1 MTMNRTWQPAGP
13 PRSAPATGAARR
25 PRSPAPPRRALAVL
39 HVGVFMAVL
48 DTFIVVVAAPAVQD
62 DLGASDSDVQL
73 VLAGYQL
80 TYAVALITGARLGD
94 RFGRRRCFIIG
105 VSVFT
110 LASAACAVAP
120 GPGALIAARLV
131 QGLGAA
137 VMFPQ
142 VFATIQTLLPPEQRP
157 RAFGMLGAVIGAAGV
172 CGQILGGLLLS
183 ADLFGASW
191 RPVFWVNV
199 PIGLIT
205 LALTAVLVPE
215 SRHPDDH
222 RLDLAGMAVLTLAL
236 TLLIVPVIAGREA
249 GWPVWSRISPAAGA
263 LALIAFAAV
272 ERRVE
277 ARGGSPLLRLGLLR
291 TRAFAV
297 GMLLILLTY
306 CGINSFF
313 LVLSVTLQDGL
324 GLDPL
329 SAGLFYLPFAA
340 AFLAGSLAAGRSAR
354 YGLRLLQAG
363 ALILALGHAAALA
376 VVACSGDSLTPWFL
390 AGPLLVVGAGNGVL
404 VTPLLN
410 AVLSRVRPAETGMA
424 SGVLST
430 GQQIGGSGGV
440 AVVGVIFYGTLG
452 RGGHRDASAYGH
464 ALTASLVLCLALAVA
479 VSALVSLLPP
489 TGQEPRRPPGL

>member
-1 MTMNRTWQPAGP
+1 MNRTRQPADP
-13 PRSAPATGAARR
+13 PRSAPATGAAVRTR
-25 PRSPAPPRRALAVL
+25 PPASPRRVLAVIHL
-39 HVGVFMAVL
+39 GVFMAVL
-48 DTFIVVVAAPAVQD
+48 DTFIVVIAAPAVQD

-94 RFGRRRCFIIG
+94 RFGRRRCFLIG

-110 LASAACAVAP
+110 LASAACALAP
-120 GPGALIAARLV
+120 GPGSLIAARLV

-142 VFATIQTLLPPEQRP
+142 VFAMIQTLLPPAQRP
-157 RAFGMLGAVIGAAGV
+157 RAFGTLGAVIGAAGV

-183 ADLFGASW
+183 VDLFGASW

-205 LALTAVLVPE
+205 LALAAALVPE
-215 SRHPDDH
+215 SRHPGDRRPDF
-222 RLDLAGMAVLTLAL
+222 AGMAVLSLAL
-236 TLLIVPVIAGREA
+236 ALLIVPVIVGREA
-249 GWPVWSRISPAAGA
+249 GWPMWARISPVAGA
-263 LALIAFAAV
+263 LALIGFAAV

-291 TRAFAV
+291 NRAFAV
-297 GMLLILLTY
+297 GMLLVLLAY
-306 CGINSFF
+306 SGINSFF

-329 SAGLFYLPFAA
+329 RAGVSYVPFAVA
-340 AFLAGSLAAGRSAR
+340 LFAGSLVAGRSAR
-354 YGLRLLQAG
+354 YGRRLLHAG

-376 VVACSGDSLTPWFL
+376 VVACAGDSLTAWFL

-440 AVVGVIFYGTLG
+440 AVVGVIFYGSLG
-452 RGGHRDASAYGH
+452 RGGHGDVAAYGH
-464 ALTASLVLCLALAVA
+464 ALTASLVLSLALAVA

-489 TGQEPRRPPGL
+489 TGQESRVPPGP